1 MSKIVNHA
9 LYHPSVAGPIFY
21 LTDLMVVVDFSL
33 AGTAMIL
40 TAKLGHQ
47 LLKPFGLV
55 TKRPARASRQ
65 ARNVLH
71 NAACA

>member
-47 LLKPFGLV
+47 LLKPFRV
-55 TKRPARASRQ
+55 SMKRPPCASRRVQ
-65 ARNVLH
+65 NVLH